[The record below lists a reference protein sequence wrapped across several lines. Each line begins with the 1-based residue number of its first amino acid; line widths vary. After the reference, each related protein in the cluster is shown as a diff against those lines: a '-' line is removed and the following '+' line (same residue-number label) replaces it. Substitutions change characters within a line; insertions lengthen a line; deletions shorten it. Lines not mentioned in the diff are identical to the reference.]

1 MLGNFFLPSITAV
14 CMHVKLMGRYV
25 CRDIYTECI
34 YRSSTLPIYISDQYE
49 TTQPIPTYLV
59 AFSVSEFKNTAVDGQ
74 RVSVYT
80 RPNMIDQASYIVD
93 KANTLLI
100 LMEIYTGIPYQNT
113 KMDLLAVPDFEFGAM
128 ENWGLN
134 TYK

>member
-1 MLGNFFLPSITAV
+1 MYI
-14 CMHVKLMGRYV
+14 KLMDRCARV
-25 CRDIYTECI
+25 
-34 YRSSTLPIYISDQYE
+34 YRSSTLLVYISDQYK

-59 AFSVSEFKNTAVDGQ
+59 AFSVSKFKNTAVDGQ

-80 RPNMIDQASYIVD
+80 RPNMIDQVSYIVD
-93 KANTLLI
+93 KANTLLN
-100 LMEIYTGIPYQNT
+100 LMEIYTGIPYNNP